1 MAVSSASKKAKTKTK
16 SKGLPRHG
24 NRSIVVAVSLLR
36 VIASL
41 GRPATLSE
49 IASAAGMST
58 PRAHRYLLGLTN
70 TRLVEHSAISGLY
83 DLGSEIVEL
92 GVAALGKVDAVRFA
106 SEALVSL
113 AEETGLAAL
122 ITVWGTNGPTVIR
135 CEQAQLASSV
145 HTREGRNLT
154 VLSSAA
160 GRVFLSYLPDAI
172 TAPFVER
179 ELALISKGRTTAAKS
194 IEVASHGLAEECRRQ
209 KHRSNPERRSKARPL
224 TRPRR
229 RNAEYCGSRRPGFR
243 RERTPCSLH
252 RRRICDRFRYQLYRP
267 TGAGPRPYRIGP
279 VAAARLLQRQSQ
291 LRPDCVCRN
300 RAGHPPPRRDFH

>member
-1 MAVSSASKKAKTKTK
+1 MAASTPSKKAKAKTK

-70 TRLVEHSAISGLY
+70 TRLVEHSTISGLY

-145 HTREGRNLT
+145 RTREGRNLT
-154 VLSSAA
+154 VLSSAT

-194 IEVASHGLAEECRRQ
+194 IEAIQSDVRKRGLSRGLGEETPNIAALAAPVFAANGRLALCIGVVSAIGFDTSFTGPPALALARTASDL
-209 KHRSNPERRSKARPL
+209 
-224 TRPRR
+224 
-229 RNAEYCGSRRPGFR
+229 SRRLGF
-243 RERTPCSLH
+243 SNGNH
-252 RRRICDRFRYQLYRP
+252 
-267 TGAGPRPYRIGP
+267 
-279 VAAARLLQRQSQ
+279 S
-291 LRPDCVCRN
+291 
-300 RAGHPPPRRDFH
+300 

>member
-1 MAVSSASKKAKTKTK
+1 MAGPTSKKAKTRTK

-106 SEALVSL
+106 SEAIVPL

-135 CEQAQLASSV
+135 CEQAELVSAV
-145 HTREGRNLT
+145 RVREGRNLT

-160 GRVFLSYLPDAI
+160 GRVFLGYLPEGI

-179 ELALISKGRTTAAKS
+179 ELAAASKGRTSKNVEALQTEVRKRGLGRGLGEETPNIAALAAPVFGANGRLALCIGVVS
-194 IEVASHGLAEECRRQ
+194 AIGFDTSYTGTPALAVARVASEL
-209 KHRSNPERRSKARPL
+209 
-224 TRPRR
+224 
-229 RNAEYCGSRRPGFR
+229 SRRLGF
-243 RERTPCSLH
+243 SDGNH
-252 RRRICDRFRYQLYRP
+252 
-267 TGAGPRPYRIGP
+267 
-279 VAAARLLQRQSQ
+279 S
-291 LRPDCVCRN
+291 
-300 RAGHPPPRRDFH
+300 